1 VATLAVG
8 TRLRHD
14 GESWRVVGLDGGRVT
29 LLGARGQRVQ
39 MHTATL
45 LAAASTRLIGVPDR
59 SADPLGVM
67 LAGLSDDQLGMVRDR
82 FAHVMEVLTGYRSG
96 SPQLAQSGEPRPAFR
111 PSLTLTQRCRA
122 KAAEL
127 NLTTR
132 TIERWISAVRE
143 SGPAGLVPR
152 SARRVRDRL
161 AGIDPRWIEMCQI
174 VLDEHTDASRPT
186 RQLLL
191 QRVETRLV
199 ESSGEGVVP
208 TPGRTRAYAALS
220 ELSRGSNAFTGSTK
234 GKRSIANRPP
244 GVYGRLRPTRPREY
258 HLLDTTTLDVYAM
271 ESLTL
276 RWVQCELT
284 IAMDLYSRA
293 IVGLRLSARST
304 KAVDAAVVVFEAV
317 TPGSTRCTGVGLLP
331 YAGLPSAVVVDA
343 EKLAGRA
350 HGHGLPAVAPETIV
364 VDHGRIYLSE
374 HLLSVCARLGISIQP
389 ARPLTLTDKAA
400 VERFF
405 GTLGSQRWLPCPV
418 TRARTCIR
426 AGRRRR
432 TTPTSSSTSSSGS
445 SASG

>member
-1 VATLAVG
+1 
-8 TRLRHD
+8 
-14 GESWRVVGLDGGRVT
+14 
-29 LLGARGQRVQ
+29 
-39 MHTATL
+39 
-45 LAAASTRLIGVPDR
+45 
-59 SADPLGVM
+59 
-67 LAGLSDDQLGMVRDR
+67 
-82 FAHVMEVLTGYRSG
+82 
-96 SPQLAQSGEPRPAFR
+96 
-111 PSLTLTQRCRA
+111 
-122 KAAEL
+122 
-127 NLTTR
+127 
-132 TIERWISAVRE
+132 
-143 SGPAGLVPR
+143 
-152 SARRVRDRL
+152 
-161 AGIDPRWIEMCQI
+161 
-174 VLDEHTDASRPT
+174 
-186 RQLLL
+186 
-191 QRVETRLV
+191 
-199 ESSGEGVVP
+199 
-208 TPGRTRAYAALS
+208 
-220 ELSRGSNAFTGSTK
+220 
-234 GKRSIANRPP
+234 
-244 GVYGRLRPTRPREY
+244 
-258 HLLDTTTLDVYAM
+258 M